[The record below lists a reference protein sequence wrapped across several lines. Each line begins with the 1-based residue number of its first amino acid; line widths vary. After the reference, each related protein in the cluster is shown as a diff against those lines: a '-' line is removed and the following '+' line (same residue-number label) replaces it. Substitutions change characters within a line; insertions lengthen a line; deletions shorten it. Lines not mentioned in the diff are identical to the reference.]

1 MAMQT
6 SQLRQPLGLLIS
18 LSTLVLG
25 VAGIQ
30 TGQLATLKA
39 NARSLDPAVLKRE
52 TQIKLSN
59 LEMWKKIPAFGF
71 KNLIAD
77 LTYIDYLQYFGDQEA
92 REINGY
98 GIGLDY
104 FGVIINKDPKFY
116 YPYYSLSAVGT
127 VYTGQPERSI
137 ALMNQGFAHF
147 TPDAPQDY
155 YYLWRL
161 KGVDELLFLNKPTA
175 AQQSMQKAA
184 NWARQKGNEEG
195 QRVAEISQRTADF
208 LAKNPHSEEARFAG
222 WSLVLGTAID
232 INAKKIAVRK
242 LRELGGKV
250 YLDEN
255 GRIKIDKPAPKPQH
269 PQK

>member
-1 MAMQT
+1 MAIQI
-6 SQLRQPLGLLIS
+6 SQLRQPLGLLIG
-18 LSTLVLG
+18 LSTLVLA
-25 VAGIQ
+25 VTGIQ
-30 TGQLATLKA
+30 MGKLATIKA
-39 NARSLDPAVLKRE
+39 HARSLDPAVLKRE
-52 TQIKLSN
+52 TQSKLSS
-59 LEMWKKIPAFGF
+59 LEMWKKMPAFGF

-104 FGVIINKDPKFY
+104 FGVIIGKDPRFFY
-116 YPYYSLSAVGT
+116 SYYSLSAVGS
-127 VYTGQPERSI
+127 VYAAQPEKSI
-137 ALMNQGFAHF
+137 ALMNQGFKHI
-147 TPDAPQDY
+147 TPQAPQNS

-161 KGVDELLFLNKPTA
+161 KGVDELLFLNKPLA

-184 NWARQKGNEEG
+184 DWAKLKGDEEG
-195 QRVAEISQRTADF
+195 DRVAATSQHTADF
-208 LAKNPHSEEARFAG
+208 LAKNPHSEEAQFAG
-222 WSLVLGTAID
+222 WSLVLSTAID

-255 GRIKIDKPAPKPQH
+255 GQVKIDKPTQH